1 MRRVMTI
8 DSIIC
13 FPLLFFDKTKKE
25 LRFPILRES
34 WKSGVEKKFKVIPIV
49 DLQSKAKEEYA

>member
-13 FPLLFFDKTKKE
+13 FPSLVFDKTKKE
-25 LRFPILRES
+25 LRFPILREI
-34 WKSGVEKKFKVIPIV
+34 WESGVAKKV
-49 DLQSKAKEEYA
+49 QSYSYSGSSK